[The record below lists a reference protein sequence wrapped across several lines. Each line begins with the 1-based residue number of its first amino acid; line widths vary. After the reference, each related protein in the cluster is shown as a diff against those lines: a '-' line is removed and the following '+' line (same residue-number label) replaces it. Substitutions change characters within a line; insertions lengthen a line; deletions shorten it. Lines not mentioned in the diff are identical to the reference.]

1 MVSSRLALGRSCRLI
16 LLFGAL
22 LALLSP
28 AAFGHPGFG
37 RISGIVVDQDGVPL
51 QGVTVSTPGTR
62 RAVTDD
68 GGVYSMA
75 GVLRSGRTVVTFAK
89 EGYATTQGVANF
101 QRGYR
106 NVRCW
111 LHQHYGRYAADRGC
125 NDVPGTVTLS
135 KTLLKAGAR
144 QSLDSSIGG
153 SLVEGGFKVTFPA
166 NALTASGTID
176 VSITPIDVSTAQL
189 AGAPGDFAAR
199 DVEGNRVQL
208 ESFSMADFVLTRNGR
223 PVNLRRGAT
232 ADIELLLPVTTRLR
246 TGDSTPMW
254 YFDTTSGLWIEEGSG
269 LVGPST
275 VEADRLAIFASV
287 RHFTYWNSDMAI
299 DSTCT
304 SGFVV
309 DTAGNPLGGVSV
321 EGFGVDYAGHSYT
334 VPTDANGHYCIQV
347 KTSGTTKLVAS
358 TMLGGITLL
367 SQNSTTVTTG
377 SSQATCA
384 AGGCLVAPD
393 IVLSMNTA
401 CVAGQVLDASGNP
414 LADTIV
420 QTSQGAATT
429 TDASGNF
436 QLPAVEYQVVRVY
449 VPGYPYTDV
458 TTGSAADACIH
469 VTMKPAATGTVACLT
484 GRYLVCGAGEIPAA
498 GETVGAYTT
507 PSGTI
512 PVAETVTDSTG
523 TYCLDSLPL
532 NSQFY
537 IKGYYM
543 QSAPTATGSSSG
555 TCASKAS
562 CQAGPDLT
570 GPC

>member
-1 MVSSRLALGRSCRLI
+1 MALSRIIPGSASRLLV
-16 LLFGAL
+16 LFSTL

-28 AAFGHPGFG
+28 AAFAHPGFG
-37 RISGIVVDQDGVPL
+37 TIAGVVVDQDGVPL
-51 QGVTVSTPGTR
+51 QGVTVSTPGVR

-68 GGVYSMA
+68 GGVYNMT
-75 GVLRSGRTVVTFAK
+75 GVLRGGRTIVTFSK
-89 EGYATTQGVANF
+89 DGYATTQGVANF

-111 LHQHYGRYAADRGC
+111 LHQHRGRYAADHGC

-153 SLVEGGFKVTFPA
+153 SLIEGGFKVTFPA
-166 NALTASGTID
+166 NALTSNGTID

-189 AGAPGDFAAR
+189 GGAPGDFAAR
-199 DVEGNRVQL
+199 NADGNRVQL

-232 ADIELLLPVTTRLR
+232 ADIELLLPATTRLR
-246 TGDSTPMW
+246 DGDSTPMW

-275 VEADRLAIFASV
+275 VEADRLAVFASV

-309 DTAGNPLGGVSV
+309 DSSGTPLGGISV

-347 KTSGTTKLVAS
+347 KTNGTTKLVAS
-358 TMLGGITLL
+358 AMLGGQTVL
-367 SQNSTTVTTG
+367 SQSSTLVTTG
-377 SSQATCA
+377 GTLATCG
-384 AGGCLVAPD
+384 AGGCQAAPD
-393 IVLSMNTA
+393 IVLSLNTA
-401 CVAGQVLDASGNP
+401 CVSGQVLDAAGNP
-414 LADTIV
+414 VANTIV
-420 QTSQGAATT
+420 RSGQGAATT

-436 QLPAVEYQVVRVY
+436 QLVAVENQSVRIY
-449 VPGYPYTDV
+449 VPGYPYAEV
-458 TTGSAADACIH
+458 TTGSAADACAQ
-469 VTMKPAATGTVACLT
+469 VTIQPAAPGTTTCIT

-498 GETVGAYTT
+498 GETVGAYVSPDATT
-507 PSGTI
+507 
-512 PVAETVTDSTG
+512 PVAETVSDAG
-523 TYCLDSLPL
+523 GNYCLDSLPL

-537 IKGYYM
+537 IRGYY
-543 QSAPTATGSSSG
+543 SDAEPTDTGSSSG
-555 TCASKAS
+555 TCASKPS
-562 CQAGPDLT
+562 CRAGPDLT